1 MISPGGLSLQKG
13 AVVQKKW
20 SSTQENMTLSWWKTC
35 PDLLWTEW
43 DWKWQFAPWLSSTP
57 QIVTKST
64 SKCNSTEEHSFPPIP
79 NHFVE
84 YFEDSCPKTLLFFI
98 FLSFFAIIVGHLLMT
113 EKSIFV
119 KGEFMNPKWSQCH
132 WSCVCVCMKRMRAL
146 SSD

>member
-84 YFEDSCPKTLLFFI
+84 YFEDSWPKTLLFFI
-98 FLSFFAIIVGHLLMT
+98 FLSFFAIIVGHLLIMSKNRLKPVERGGEREEISIT
-113 EKSIFV
+113 SIREKIKTMSPF
-119 KGEFMNPKWSQCH
+119 QL
-132 WSCVCVCMKRMRAL
+132 A
-146 SSD
+146 